1 MSHSPASALPLL
13 LPRESRRA
21 AAPFLSLKA
30 VSVRTVIWSVLL
42 GIGIITPLGVG
53 LSLLPLPTDAN
64 SVVTAQQRWIGYLN
78 APGLLFLKAV
88 LIVPLIEEVFYRGL
102 ILQLLR
108 RYTPT
113 WFAIAFSAGFFGL
126 THLGHGHVAAL
137 NACVL
142 GVVFSWLVIHTR
154 SLLPAIVCHSAINF
168 AWLFLITPGFG
179 LAESLLAV
187 DPAAPMSP
195 HPLTLFPPWWLLLSV
210 TLVIVAGV
218 MLRPAGVRPAH
229 GQR

>member
-1 MSHSPASALPLL
+1 MSHSPTSALPLL
-13 LPRESRRA
+13 LPRERRRE
-21 AAPFLSLKA
+21 AAPFLPLKA

-42 GIGIITPLGVG
+42 GIGIITPLSVGVG
-53 LSLLPLPTDAN
+53 LLPLPTDTS
-64 SVVTAQQRWIGYLN
+64 SVATAQQRWIGYLN
-78 APGLLFLKAV
+78 APGLLLLKAV
-88 LIVPLIEEVFYRGL
+88 LLYPIIEEIFYRGL
-102 ILQLLR
+102 LLQLLR
-108 RYTPT
+108 RYSPT
-113 WFAIAFSAGFFGL
+113 WFAVAFSAGFFGL
-126 THLGHGHVAAL
+126 THLGHGYPNAL

-142 GVVFSWLVIHTR
+142 GVMFSWLVIHTR

-195 HPLTLFPPWWLLLSV
+195 HPLTLFPPWWLLLSA
-210 TLVIVAGV
+210 TLVIAAGV